1 MPLRAV
7 SDHGVI
13 TPHDHTT
20 ESGRS
25 ARPGSEDA
33 PASSPAPAPET
44 ARGAS
49 PAPGGDAPRPVPSGE
64 TLLALRDI
72 GAGYDERLAL
82 HGVSFT
88 ARPGDR
94 IAVLGPNGGGK
105 TTLFRVILGELPAR
119 TGRVERSGDVAVV
132 PQTERSRLDFPVS
145 ALDVVLMGTIAGRAW
160 WRGPRRADRDAGREA
175 LAAVGLEDRA
185 GTTFGAL
192 SGGQRQRVMVAR
204 ALVRR
209 ARVLLLDEPYRGLD
223 TRSAARLDELI
234 AELAGRG
241 HALLIA
247 THDVGQARAWDQV
260 LCLNGGQVAF
270 GPPATTLTPE
280 VLAGTYGG
288 ELLRVGPDG
297 ELAVVAE
304 HHCG

>member
-13 TPHDHTT
+13 APHDPTPDPPA
-20 ESGRS
+20 G
-25 ARPGSEDA
+25 PGPTAAPDA
-33 PASSPAPAPET
+33 AAGDGSPAAPGPA
-44 ARGAS
+44 AS
-49 PAPGGDAPRPVPSGE
+49 PRLEGAPDAGSGE
-64 TLLALRDI
+64 PLLSLHDV

-82 HGVSFT
+82 HGVSFA

-105 TTLFRVILGELPAR
+105 TTLFRVVLGELAAR
-119 TGRVERSGDVAVV
+119 TGRVDRSGDVAVV

-145 ALDVVLMGTIAGRAW
+145 ALDVVLMGTIAGRSW

-204 ALVRR
+204 ALVRQ

-234 AELAGRG
+234 VELAGRG

-270 GPPATTLTPE
+270 GPPATTLTPQ
-280 VLAGTYGG
+280 VLAATYGG

-304 HHCG
+304 HRCG

>member
-1 MPLRAV
+1 MPPRAV

-13 TPHDHTT
+13 APHDPTPDPSAD
-20 ESGRS
+20 SGR
-25 ARPGSEDA
+25 ADA
-33 PASSPAPAPET
+33 STAPAPRDPESVRVT
-44 ARGAS
+44 ATAPAAGAARAG
-49 PAPGGDAPRPVPSGE
+49 APGE
-64 TLLALRDI
+64 TLLALDDV

-82 HGVSFT
+82 HGVSFA

-105 TTLFRVILGELPAR
+105 TTLFRVILGELAAR
-119 TGRVERSGDVAVV
+119 TGRVDRSGDVAVV

-145 ALDVVLMGTIAGRAW
+145 ALDVVLMGTIAGRSW
-160 WRGPRRADRDAGREA
+160 WRGPRRADREAGREA

-223 TRSAARLDELI
+223 TRSTARLDELI
-234 AELAGRG
+234 VELAGRG

-270 GPPATTLTPE
+270 GPPATTLTPQ
-280 VLAGTYGG
+280 VLAATYGG

>member
-1 MPLRAV
+1 MTLRAV
-7 SDHGVI
+7 SDHGAI
-13 TPHDHTT
+13 APHDPT
-20 ESGRS
+20 
-25 ARPGSEDA
+25 PDA
-33 PASSPAPAPET
+33 PGVS
-44 ARGAS
+44 
-49 PAPGGDAPRPVPSGE
+49 APGPSRSGAP
-64 TLLALRDI
+64 LLSLRDV

-82 HGVSFT
+82 HGVAFD
-88 ARPGDR
+88 AHPGDR

-105 TTLFRVILGELPAR
+105 TTLFRVILGELSAR
-119 TGRVERSGDVAVV
+119 TGHVDRTGDVAVV

-145 ALDVVLMGTIAGRAW
+145 ALDVVLMGTIAGRPW
-160 WRGPRRADRDAGREA
+160 WRGPRRSDRDAGREA

-260 LCLNGGQVAF
+260 LCLNGGQVAV
-270 GPPATTLTPE
+270 GPPATTLTPG
-280 VLAGTYGG
+280 VLAATYGG

-304 HHCG
+304 HRCG